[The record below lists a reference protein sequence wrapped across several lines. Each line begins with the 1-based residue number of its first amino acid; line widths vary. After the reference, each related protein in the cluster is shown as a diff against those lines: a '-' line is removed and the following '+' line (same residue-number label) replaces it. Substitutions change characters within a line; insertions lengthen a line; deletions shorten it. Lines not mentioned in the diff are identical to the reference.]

1 MNVNAGPRLDRLPM
15 SGFHRRIM
23 WLIGI
28 GMFFDG
34 FDIYV
39 ASTVLGATL
48 KSGFSTLGQNAL
60 FVSLTFLGMMLG
72 SLCTGF
78 LGDRFGRRFT
88 YQANLAVF
96 GLASL
101 GAALAPNMSV
111 LIACRFVM
119 GLGLG
124 AENVVGYSTLTE
136 FVPPQKRGRLQG
148 LMAVFVVS
156 GLPVAGLIGLLLI
169 PSFGWRAMF
178 VLGGV
183 GALGVWYARKSLP
196 ESPRWLDSVG
206 RHEEADAI
214 LSRIETE
221 VTAARGGK
229 PLPAPASTKPGA
241 AAPQAL
247 SFGSLFSGAMLQ
259 RMIVGCVTLVVINT
273 LLYGFVTWLPTFFVH
288 QGFSIAKS
296 FGFALVMSL
305 GAPIGSAIGALTADT
320 WGRKPTIIG
329 SSFAAIVFGAVYPFI
344 SSPVIL
350 PVVGLLLTVP
360 IYVLVALLFAVYV
373 PELFPTE
380 VRLRASGVCNTLGR
394 GATIVTPFI
403 VVSLFG
409 QYGIVGVLAMM
420 IGLLAVQIVVVAWL
434 GVEPSGQRLED
445 LQPEDTLARDA
456 LHADAHASPL
466 K

>member
-1 MNVNAGPRLDRLPM
+1 MNVNAGARLDRLPM
-15 SGFHRRIM
+15 SAFHRRIM

-48 KSGFSTLGQNAL
+48 KTGFSTLAQNAL

-72 SLCTGF
+72 SLATGF

-88 YQANLAVF
+88 YQVNLAIF

-101 GAALAPNMSV
+101 GAAISPTMNL
-111 LIACRFVM
+111 LIACRFLM
-119 GLGLG
+119 GVGLG
-124 AENVVGYSTLTE
+124 AENVVGYSTLAE
-136 FVPPQKRGRLQG
+136 FVPPRSRGRLQG
-148 LMAVFVVS
+148 LMAVFVVT
-156 GLPVAGLIGLLLI
+156 GLPIAGLIGLLVI
-169 PSFGWRAMF
+169 PALGWRAMF
-178 VLGGV
+178 VLGGI

-196 ESPRWLDSVG
+196 ESPRWLESAG
-206 RHEEADAI
+206 REKEAEAI
-214 LSRIETE
+214 LQRIEGE
-221 VTAARGGK
+221 VTNEQGK
-229 PLPAPASTKPGA
+229 PLPPPAVA
-241 AAPQAL
+241 AAKSGHAQQPM
-247 SFGSLFSGAMLQ
+247 SFGSLFSGTMLQ
-259 RMIVGCVTLVVINT
+259 RMIVGCVCLVVINT

-296 FGFALVMSL
+296 FGYALVMSI
-305 GAPIGSAIGALTADT
+305 GAPVGSAIGAFTADS
-320 WGRKPTIIG
+320 WGRKKTIIIA
-329 SSFAAIVFGAVYPFI
+329 SLLAIVFGAIYPFV
-344 SSPVIL
+344 SNPLLL
-350 PVVGLLLTVP
+350 PVVGLLLTIP

-380 VRLRASGVCNTLGR
+380 VRLRASGICNTLGR

-403 VVSLFG
+403 VVSLFAQHG
-409 QYGIVGVLAMM
+409 VVGVLALM

-434 GVEPSGQRLED
+434 GVEPTGERLED
-445 LQPEDTLARDA
+445 LQPGDA
-456 LHADAHASPL
+456 LAHDGVNAAARVSPL

>member
-1 MNVNAGPRLDRLPM
+1 MSVNAGARLDRLPM

-48 KSGFSTLGQNAL
+48 QSGFSTLGQNAL

-72 SLCTGF
+72 SLATGF
-78 LGDRFGRRFT
+78 LGDRYGRRFT
-88 YQANLAVF
+88 YQTNLVIF
-96 GLASL
+96 GIASL
-101 GAALAPNMSV
+101 GAALAPSMAV

-136 FVPPQKRGRLQG
+136 FAPPTSRGKMQG

-156 GLPVAGLIGLLLI
+156 GLPVAGLIGLVLI
-169 PSFGWRAMF
+169 PALGWRAMF
-178 VLGGV
+178 VLGGI

-196 ESPRWLDSVG
+196 ESPRWLETAG
-206 RHEEADAI
+206 RHEDAEAI
-214 LSRIETE
+214 LRKIESE
-221 VTAARGGK
+221 VMAEHAGL
-229 PLPAPASTKPGA
+229 PLPPPSARPVVAQSRE
-241 AAPQAL
+241 L
-247 SFGSLFSGAMLQ
+247 GSLFVGAMLP

-296 FGFALVMSL
+296 FGYALVMSV
-305 GAPIGSAIGALTADT
+305 GAPIGSAIGALTADQ

-329 SSFAAIVFGAVYPFI
+329 ASFLAIVFGAIYPFV
-344 SSPVIL
+344 SNAVLL
-350 PVVGLLLTVP
+350 PIVGLLLVIP
-360 IYVLVALLFAVYV
+360 IYVLVALLFAIYV

-380 VRLRASGVCNTLGR
+380 VRLRASGICNTLGR

-403 VVSLFG
+403 VVALFAH
-409 QYGIVGVLAMM
+409 YGVVGVLALM
-420 IGLLAVQIVVVAWL
+420 IGLLVIQIVVVAWL
-434 GVEPSGQRLED
+434 GVEPTGQRLED
-445 LQPEDTLARDA
+445 IQPTGTPARRGVG
-456 LHADAHASPL
+456 ADARVSPL

>member
-1 MNVNAGPRLDRLPM
+1 MYVNAGPRLDRLPM
-15 SGFHRRIM
+15 SPFHRRIM

-48 KSGFSTLGQNAL
+48 QSGFSTLAQNAL

-72 SLCTGF
+72 SLGTGF

-88 YQANLAVF
+88 YQANLAIF

-136 FVPPQKRGRLQG
+136 FVPPTKRGKLQG

-178 VLGGV
+178 VIGGI

-196 ESPRWLDSVG
+196 ESPRWLESVG
-206 RHEEADAI
+206 RNDEAEAI
-214 LSRIETE
+214 MTRIEAE
-221 VTAARGGK
+221 VTQAHGGE
-229 PLPAPASTKPGA
+229 PLPQPVFAKASN
-241 AAPQAL
+241 AAPM
-247 SFGSLFSGAMLQ
+247 SFGSLFSGAMLP

-288 QGFSIAKS
+288 QGMSIAKS

-305 GAPIGSAIGALTADT
+305 GAPIGSGIGALTADA

-329 SSFAAIVFGAVYPFI
+329 ASLAAIVFGVIYPFV
-344 SSPVIL
+344 SSPMLL
-350 PVVGLLLTVP
+350 PVIGLLLTIP

-373 PELFPTE
+373 PELFPTP
-380 VRLRASGVCNTLGR
+380 VRLRASGICNTLGR

-403 VVSLFG
+403 VVALFA
-409 QYGIVGVLAMM
+409 QHGIVGVLAMM
-420 IGLLAVQIVVVAWL
+420 IGLLAIQIVVVAWL
-434 GVEPSGQRLED
+434 GVEPTGERLED
-445 LQPEDTLARDA
+445 LQPDTPNTHDAR
-456 LHADAHASPL
+456 HAHASPS